1 MIHIYKIEVS
11 IVIRGFM
18 CSIYDETNQTK
29 FGRMQLST
37 AIEKF
42 PEIIHMNEGCKH
54 YAKLETDKL
63 NHTRFDKYA

>member
-1 MIHIYKIEVS
+1 
-11 IVIRGFM
+11 M